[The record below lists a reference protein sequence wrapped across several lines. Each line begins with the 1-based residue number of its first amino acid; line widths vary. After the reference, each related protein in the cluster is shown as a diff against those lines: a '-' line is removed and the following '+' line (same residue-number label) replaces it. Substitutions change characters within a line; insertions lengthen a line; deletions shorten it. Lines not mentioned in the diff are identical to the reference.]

1 MERNDSETPKL
12 SAEDEDAK
20 AQQIAADSASRFP
33 VDSAENRL
41 AFKEAF
47 SFYMTAQRLIVLT
60 SNNGVTG
67 SQIELA
73 AKASRAM
80 AKAISTMF
88 PSETSNEELLYKEL
102 LVQLLKPVTE

>member
-1 MERNDSETPKL
+1 MERNDSETPNL
-12 SAEDEDAK
+12 SAEDEDAE
-20 AQQIAADSASRFP
+20 AQQLAADFASRFP
-33 VDSAENRL
+33 VSAENRL

-88 PSETSNEELLYKEL
+88 KSETSNEELLYKEL